1 MEAKSRIDPPMSKR
15 RVRARLRFLARQF
28 VKGRQGV
35 AAVEFA
41 LMVPAMLFV
50 WVGMVVATDA
60 LTADKKV
67 TLLARTLADMTT
79 QMQAVSQSDLDSIFQ
94 ATESI
99 MWPQPADKLG
109 MRITAVDIDANGVAF
124 VDWSAV
130 PSNGA
135 LKGTYSAVA
144 RCSKFTALPAGLKV
158 ARTSVVLAEVSMAY
172 QASVATQIV
181 DEMFKGASAGG
192 EMPLG
197 DSLYMRPRQSTKV
210 QFNPPPSSSCPGY
223 VA

>member
-1 MEAKSRIDPPMSKR
+1 MKAMISSRTGR
-15 RVRARLRFLARQF
+15 RFSARFRYLGRSFVR
-28 VKGRQGV
+28 GRSGV

-41 LMVPAMLFV
+41 LMVPAMLSV

-79 QMQAVSQSDLDSIFQ
+79 QMIAVSQGDLDSIFQ

-109 MRITAVDIDANGVAF
+109 MRVTAIDIDANGTAF
-124 VDWSAV
+124 VDWSAT
-130 PSNGA
+130 PSNTG
-135 LKGTYSAVA
+135 LKGSYSALA
-144 RCSKFTALPAGLKV
+144 RCSSFTALPAGLKV
-158 ARTSVVLAEVSMAY
+158 ARTSVVLAEVSMDY
-172 QASVATQIV
+172 KASVATQIV
-181 DEMFKGASAGG
+181 DEMFKGSSVGG
-192 EMPLG
+192 KMPLG

-210 QFNPPPSSSCPGY
+210 TFNPPPAGNCPGF
-223 VA
+223 VS

>member
-1 MEAKSRIDPPMSKR
+1 MMRKARLSILRLFPAAVRR
-15 RVRARLRFLARQF
+15 RVRGFSGART
-28 VKGRQGV
+28 GV

-41 LMVPAMLFV
+41 LMVPAMLAV

-60 LTADKKV
+60 LSADKKI

-79 QMQAVSQSDLDSIFQ
+79 QMLAVSQSDMDSIFS

-109 MRITAVDIDANGVAF
+109 MRVTAIDIDANGTAF
-124 VDWSAV
+124 VDWSVV

-135 LKGTYSAVA
+135 LKGNYSAVA
-144 RCSKFTALPAGLKV
+144 RCTQFTALPAGLKI
-158 ARTSVVLAEVSMAY
+158 ARTSIVFAEVEMNY

-181 DEMFKGASAGG
+181 DEMFKGTMTSGAL
-192 EMPLG
+192 PLG
-197 DSLYMRPRQSTKV
+197 DSLYMRPRQSSKV
-210 QFNPPPSSSCPGY
+210 QFNPPPAGNCPGY
-223 VA
+223 VS

>member
-1 MEAKSRIDPPMSKR
+1 MMTPPLSTRIARKR
-15 RVRARLRFLARQF
+15 QLARIRLAALRFSRARS
-28 VKGRQGV
+28 GV

-41 LMVPAMLFV
+41 LMVPAMIAV

-79 QMQAVSQSDLDSIFQ
+79 QMQAVSQSDMDSIFA
-94 ATESI
+94 ATGSVL
-99 MWPQPADKLG
+99 WPHPIEGLG
-109 MRITAVDIDANGVAF
+109 MRVVSVDIDGDGKPF

-130 PSNGA
+130 PTDGK
-135 LKGTYSAVA
+135 LKGSYATIA
-144 RCSKFTALPAGLKV
+144 RCTSYTQLPQGLRIP
-158 ARTSVVLAEVSMAY
+158 RTSVVLAEVSMKY

-181 DEMFKGASAGG
+181 DDLFKGTSVSG

-210 QFNPPPSSSCPGY
+210 TFNPPPTGTCPGY
-223 VA
+223 VS